1 MQYRFL
7 FLIFILVMVASPAFA
22 KKIKAPLMKADKT
35 WVRKELTKM
44 GLSKSFVNE
53 AMKSYEPESF
63 EKTLT
68 LNLLGFLN
76 PPGQHM
82 NLVTPKAIREAG
94 NFINENRDIFR
105 SVESTYNVSPEVIS
119 SLLWIETRH
128 GEDMGSF
135 HTLSVYMHLL
145 QTNLKKNKQPLTK
158 LALVKNKNE
167 NEYTPKALRKL
178 MAVRTQ
184 RKSDWAKEQLI
195 ALAAARKNK
204 NLDMI
209 TLRGSYAGAFGLPQ
223 FIPSS
228 YLEYAQS
235 IDDTAPDLQTVED
248 AIYSVAHYL
257 AKHGWQA
264 SADDSKVNALMKYN
278 NSRDYADS
286 ILAISKEVTVGPP
299 GSKTRALSSSGK

>member
-1 MQYRFL
+1 
-7 FLIFILVMVASPAFA
+7 
-22 KKIKAPLMKADKT
+22 MKANKA

-44 GLSKSFVNE
+44 GLSKSFIKD
-53 AMKSYEPESF
+53 AMKAYEPESF

-82 NLVTPKAIREAG
+82 NLVTPKAIFEAG
-94 NFINENRDIFR
+94 NFIHDNQDTFHE
-105 SVESTYNVSPEVIS
+105 VESAYNVSPEVIS

-128 GEDMGSF
+128 GEDTGSF

-145 QTNLKKNKQPLTK
+145 QSNLRRNKLPLTK
-158 LALVKNKNE
+158 LALVKNLNQK
-167 NEYTPKALRKL
+167 EYTPKALRKL
-178 MAVRTQ
+178 MALRTK
-184 RKSDWAKEQLI
+184 RKSEWAKEQLI
-195 ALAAARKNK
+195 ALAAARKNR

-209 TLRGSYAGAFGLPQ
+209 TLRGSFAGAFGLPQ

-228 YLEYAQS
+228 YLDYAQS

-248 AIYSVAHYL
+248 AIFSVAHYL
-257 AKHGWQA
+257 SKHGWK
-264 SADDSKVNALMKYN
+264 ADLDESKVNALMKYN

-286 ILAISKEVTVGPP
+286 ILAISKKVTAGSP
-299 GSKTRALSSSGK
+299 GTKKARELSSSGK